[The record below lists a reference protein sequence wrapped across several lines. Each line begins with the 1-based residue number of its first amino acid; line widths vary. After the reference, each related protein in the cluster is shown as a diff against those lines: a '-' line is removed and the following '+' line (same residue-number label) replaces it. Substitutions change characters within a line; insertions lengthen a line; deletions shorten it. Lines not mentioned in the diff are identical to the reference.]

1 MAFNESKPIGAKKLT
16 PHAPDKLGRLPWPVC
31 KKCGLV
37 YLKNEA
43 TKQRVKR
50 GCWQFED
57 E

>member
-16 PHAPDKLGRLPWPVC
+16 PHSPDKLGRLPWPVC